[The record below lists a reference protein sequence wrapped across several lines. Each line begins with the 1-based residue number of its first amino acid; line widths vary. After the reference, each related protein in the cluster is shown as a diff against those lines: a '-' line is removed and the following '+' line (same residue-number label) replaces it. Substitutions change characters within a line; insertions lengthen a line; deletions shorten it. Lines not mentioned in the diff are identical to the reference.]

1 MSFFTSK
8 ILPRWASRPPG
19 PPPSF
24 KNDDYHADL
33 DAENIYRL
41 ILTGKS
47 YIEAVNQYYPSLTST
62 NTRADV
68 FLSHIP
74 YATVEQKI
82 FTYAPFQ
89 GNNYD
94 SSEHV
99 KTQNPDTY
107 NFLKSLQS
115 RLSDIGNYIE

>member
-1 MSFFTSK
+1 MICTYY
-8 ILPRWASRPPG
+8 PPSVG
-19 PPPSF
+19 LAPTDPTTSF

-41 ILTGKS
+41 ILTGKTFV
-47 YIEAVNQYYPSLTST
+47 EAANQYYPSLTST

-74 YATVEQKI
+74 YSIVEQKV

-94 SSEHV
+94 SLEDV